1 MMLLLALEVDASRGR
16 ADLIVEARGNQ
27 LVQVMVDGRR
37 INNRPKRSVRIS
49 DIRSGDHDVTIRVM
63 GRSRRSSHV
72 IRKRVYLRSGSV
84 TRLALSDRSRH
95 GRVQIR
101 LAVAPLR
108 SRVYASVT
116 LSGNRDRDRDYDY
129 DRDRDRENYRDF
141 DERYDSRMM
150 SDDELRNVLNEMGR
164 QEFDSDKLELAL
176 DAIEGQELYTDD
188 LIKMIRV
195 LKFQNNKN
203 KLAKQAYENLIDK
216 DRFDDVEEAIKD
228 KDYRYDNGSG
238 QRQNDVDGQMR
249 RRGN

>member
-37 INNRPKRSVRIS
+37 INNRPRRSVKVS

-63 GRSRRSSHV
+63 GRSRRSMRV
-72 IRKRVYLRSGSV
+72 IRKRVYLRRGSV
-84 TRLALSDRSRH
+84 TRVTLNDQRRN
-95 GRVQIR
+95 GRVHLSFR
-101 LAVAPLR
+101 VAPLR

-116 LSGNRDRDRDYDY
+116 LSSNQ
-129 DRDRDRENYRDF
+129 DRDRDRYTYDDRDNYRDF
-141 DERYDSRMM
+141 DERYDSRGM
-150 SDDELRNVLNEMGR
+150 SDEELRTVLNEMSR
-164 QEFDSDKLELAL
+164 LEFDSDKLELAL
-176 DAIEGQELYTDD
+176 EAIEGQELYSED
-188 LIKMIRV
+188 LIKMIRL
-195 LKFQNNKN
+195 LKFENNRN
-203 KLAKQAYENLIDK
+203 KLARQAKDQIIDR

-228 KDYRYDNGSG
+228 REYRYDNDGG